1 MTWLLNNHF
10 HCPYLFLPPNL
21 FQHVAISGSIC
32 AVSAGVSGSWLLSHL
47 HPGTLPPSGH
57 SWLFDRSESTCTVLR
72 NFIQGDIIICFLSW
86 ELCMYNTVLDVYNL
100 LYLTYSK
107 VNKVLLEYSRIL
119 EHRLHSEVS
128 VPNSFL
134 QGSFLG

>member
-1 MTWLLNNHF
+1 
-10 HCPYLFLPPNL
+10 
-21 FQHVAISGSIC
+21 
-32 AVSAGVSGSWLLSHL
+32 
-47 HPGTLPPSGH
+47 
-57 SWLFDRSESTCTVLR
+57 
-72 NFIQGDIIICFLSW
+72 
-86 ELCMYNTVLDVYNL
+86 MYNTVLDVYNL